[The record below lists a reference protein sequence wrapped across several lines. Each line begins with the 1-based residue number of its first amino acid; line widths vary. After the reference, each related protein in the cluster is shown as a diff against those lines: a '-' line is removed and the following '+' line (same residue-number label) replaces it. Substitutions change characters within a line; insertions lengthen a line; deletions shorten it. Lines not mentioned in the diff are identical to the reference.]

1 MNKYRLA
8 SMFSAVVASLAL
20 AACATTETQ
29 RSAGEAV
36 DDASITARVKAELID
51 NDTTKARQ
59 IEVETYRG
67 VVQLN
72 GFVDSQT
79 ERDTATRVAR
89 SVNGVTEVHNNLQ
102 IKQSVANDSD
112 RTAGETVDDASL
124 TAKVKAALV
133 DNPTTAARRINV
145 TTYSGVVQLSGFVNS
160 DDEKTQAA
168 KVAQGV
174 EGVRQVR
181 NELEVKPA
189 P

>member
-1 MNKYRLA
+1 STDTR
-8 SMFSAVVASLAL
+8 
-20 AACATTETQ
+20 

-36 DDASITARVKAELID
+36 DDASITARVKAELIG

-72 GFVDSQT
+72 GFVDTQA
-79 ERDTATRVAR
+79 ERDEATQVAR
-89 SVNGVTEVHNNLQ
+89 SVNGVTEVRNNLQ
-102 IKQSVANDSD
+102 LKQSAGDGS
-112 RTAGETVDDASL
+112 RTAGQTVDDATL

-160 DDEKTQAA
+160 D
-168 KVAQGV
+168 
-174 EGVRQVR
+174 
-181 NELEVKPA
+181 
-189 P
+189 